1 MQVPCFQIAI
11 SENDHEFKAPATVLI
26 VCIKWSLQSSQFL
39 GNKEFSK
46 SSIVWSI
53 VGDFANLQMAFKYIL
68 DFREVFAW
76 DCCLLKTYL
85 SFHLLS
91 HTVLFV
97 YVH

>member
-39 GNKEFSK
+39 GNKEFSI

-53 VGDFANLQMAFKYIL
+53 VGEFSNLQMDFKYIL
-68 DFREVFAW
+68 DFR
-76 DCCLLKTYL
+76 
-85 SFHLLS
+85 
-91 HTVLFV
+91 
-97 YVH
+97 